1 VARISELDKLGA
13 ELISLANTRGGPDN
27 ITVVAARFDGPGLPE
42 AEEDP
47 AYSVI
52 ETEELARTP
61 PEMPTPAQPPPPPQ
75 RRTGSPAGMAML
87 VIGTILVLLAAFLAF
102 GG

>member
-1 VARISELDKLGA
+1 
-13 ELISLANTRGGPDN
+13 
-27 ITVVAARFDGPGLPE
+27 VVAARFDGPGLPE
-42 AEEDP
+42 AEVDP

-52 ETEELARTP
+52 ETEEMTRTP
-61 PEMPTPAQPPPPPQ
+61 PETLAPAPPPPPPQ